1 MTHQNEVPT
10 NSMPSKEFINT
21 EEMLLSLRK
30 TKPWV
35 RFISILG
42 ILLTIS
48 MAINALEFL
57 IHGNVYGQSS
67 CLKAFIAG
75 FIFLLV
81 IIVQFFPSYFLF
93 QYSSAIGR
101 LLDDG
106 GLEEMEDVLLRQKI
120 FWKNIGILMLI
131 PFSFFAIIFILSIIF
146 SDIISFK
153 MTSFEFN

>member
-1 MTHQNEVPT
+1 MTHQNEVSS
-10 NSMPSKEFINT
+10 NSTPSKDFMIT
-21 EEMLLSLRK
+21 ENMLLSLRQ

-35 RFISILG
+35 RFLSILG
-42 ILLTIS
+42 FLSTIS
-48 MAINALEFL
+48 MTINALEFL

-67 CLKAFIAG
+67 FLKAFIAG
-75 FIFLLV
+75 FIFLFV
-81 IIVQFFPSYFLF
+81 IIVQFLPSYFLF

-120 FWKNIGILMLI
+120 FWKYIGILIIIL
-131 PFSFFAIIFILSIIF
+131 SFFAITFILSIIF
-146 SDIISFK
+146 PDIISFK